1 MSYYELQDILH
12 SKQQLEESESTSSH
26 VCIKKNSK
34 KITKQKKNKK
44 NSKTTKTIKRTN
56 ETEETEYILKDLI
69 SDDIEKNVIREK
81 TISE

>member
-34 KITKQKKNKK
+34 KITKQKKIKK
-44 NSKTTKTIKRTN
+44 
-56 ETEETEYILKDLI
+56 ILKLLKQLK
-69 SDDIEKNVIREK
+69 EQMK
-81 TISE
+81 